1 MASVRL
7 VKGTEHPTKSREG
20 TDENEEKEQMEKM
33 KAELK
38 CCEAFI
44 LYASSPRKLWIG
56 QA

>member
-7 VKGTEHPTKSREG
+7 VKGTEHPTKSPEG